1 MADWIEQLERL
12 AQLHKAGVL
21 TDEEFAG
28 QKAKLLAAHDVPA
41 AAAAP
46 MAAPPVPA
54 PAEAAPVMAEAA
66 PGWDSTTY
74 IEEPARGGAAK
85 WALIGVPVAL
95 LLAGAAWFGSSIIGG
110 KSDPE
115 LSGGAIATAAPSA
128 AALPSAEPSAEA
140 ALPAAL
146 DGSLAFA
153 AAGDCKA
160 GGTLEAVYKKLD
172 SAANLGSGKGITV
185 RLDAFPNP
193 LGLEVKNST
202 DAQGTETRHASL
214 RFPANASWHG
224 LKLSRLTSTS
234 LLVPESDGSYT
245 RTLNFLEEPDKVRA
259 TLARLGFGAPRSPD
273 YAELHDD
280 ACGGS
285 MQIVAV
291 AGGSALSCSWGC

>member
-28 QKAKLLAAHDVPA
+28 QKAKLLAERDVAPA
-41 AAAAP
+41 AAPLAAAP
-46 MAAPPVPA
+46 VAEPLPA
-54 PAEAAPVMAEAA
+54 PADPAPD
-66 PGWDSTTY
+66 WDSTTY
-74 IEEPARGGAAK
+74 VEEPARGGAAK

-95 LLAGAAWFGSSIIGG
+95 LLAGAAWFGSSIVGG

-115 LSGGAIATAAPSA
+115 LSGGSIATAAPIAAAVPSA
-128 AALPSAEPSAEA
+128 APSEEA

-153 AAGDCKA
+153 GASDCKA

-172 SAANLGSGKGITV
+172 SAAELGSGKGITV
-185 RLDAFPNP
+185 RLDAFSDP
-193 LGLEVKNST
+193 LGIEVKNST
-202 DAQGTETRHASL
+202 AADGTETRHAWL
-214 RFPANASWHG
+214 RFPADTSWHG
-224 LKLSRLTSTS
+224 LKLSRVTSTS
-234 LLVPESDGSYT
+234 LIVPESDGSYT
-245 RTLNFLEEPDKVRA
+245 RTIDFLDEPDKVRA

-291 AGGSALSCSWGC
+291 AGGAALSCSWGC